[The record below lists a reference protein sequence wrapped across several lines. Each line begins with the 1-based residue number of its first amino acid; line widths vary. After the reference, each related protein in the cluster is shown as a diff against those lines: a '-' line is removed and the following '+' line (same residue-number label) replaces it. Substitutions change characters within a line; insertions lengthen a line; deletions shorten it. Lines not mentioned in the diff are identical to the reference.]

1 MTAEVE
7 KVSAA
12 LFEKLRSRFDD
23 VSVGDEGAKA
33 TSDPAKAR
41 FFNFDYISRN
51 GENFGN
57 VMISVIDTDS
67 LKIFFGKNI
76 TAELDPEQKK
86 EWYDFLRDIRM
97 FAKRNLLSFDTRDI
111 SRSTLRIKDLK
122 QSAQAD
128 SNLQSQDIMS
138 ESRLFGTSKTSYKK
152 VGANHRLIIRHTAP
166 VDETIQGSRSR
177 KINAVYVETPDGE
190 RFKMPF
196 NHLPACEALAQ
207 HVASEGQIHD
217 DFGKHITDLVSE
229 MGKIR
234 KFIRG
239 SRNKTFEDSEAND
252 MVTAARER
260 YHSIHK
266 MLSKLRSP
274 RGYQFYKESW
284 KPAKT
289 LQDDIDLETLRNKFV
304 QKSFD
309 ERLDDALPHVYA
321 AYHAMQ
327 QEKNDMAGNT
337 HLDRFTEWADQVTEG
352 TWAVPNSDEQ
362 VRDLQE
368 LMSQPLLAGVDGENA
383 TAALYDLLGDDDL
396 SDRIYD
402 ASRGSPEMD
411 VRPIIEMWLEDN
423 MPDLA
428 AKVIANSDMADEEPA
443 PEPEQAPAPEAPPA
457 EEPAPEQDLSQ
468 APPEGEP
475 NPDDIAAQMPKPGQT
490 ESVDHLASLRRLA
503 GLK

>member
-12 LFEKLRSRFDD
+12 LFEKLRARFDE
-23 VSVGDEGAKA
+23 VSVGDEAAKA
-33 TSDPAKAR
+33 TSDPTKAR

-51 GENFGN
+51 GEKFGN
-57 VMISVIDTDS
+57 VTVSLIDTDN

-76 TAELDPEQKK
+76 TSELDPEQKQ

-128 SNLQSQDIMS
+128 SNLESQDIMS

-152 VGANHRLIIRHTAP
+152 VGPSHRLIIRHSGP
-166 VDETIQGSRSR
+166 VDETVKGSRSR
-177 KINAVYVETPDGE
+177 KVHAVYVETPDGE

-207 HVASEGQIHD
+207 HVANEGQIHD

-252 MVTAARER
+252 MVAAARER

-274 RGYQFYKESW
+274 RGYKFYKEDW

-289 LQDDIDLETLRNKFV
+289 LQDDIDLESLRNKFV

-327 QEKNDMAGNT
+327 QEKNDMASNP
-337 HLDRFTEWADQVTEG
+337 HLDQFTEWADQVTEG
-352 TWAVPNSDEQ
+352 TWALPKSDDQ
-362 VRDLQE
+362 VRELQE
-368 LMSQPLLAGVDGENA
+368 LMAQPLLAGVDGENA
-383 TAALYDLLGDDDL
+383 SAALYNLLGDDDL
-396 SDRIYD
+396 ADRIYD

-428 AKVIANSDMADEEPA
+428 SKVSANSDMAGEEPA
-443 PEPEQAPAPEAPPA
+443 PAAPAPEPAPEAPP
-457 EEPAPEQDLSQ
+457 E

-490 ESVDHLASLRRLA
+490 ESIDHLASLRRLA
-503 GLK
+503 GLR